1 MTVKICF
8 KDSLSVIIQKFKKG
22 FFFVSYIFRML
33 FISILPIFVRN
44 EAIDLHVL
52 VSKRK
57 CLLIFFLY
65 FHAAI
70 SDFNCYISQKTL
82 LMLSKLDNG

>member
-57 CLLIFFLY
+57 CLLIFFSPCIFMLQFQILIAT
-65 FHAAI
+65 FHKKP
-70 SDFNCYISQKTL
+70 C
-82 LMLSKLDNG
+82 